1 MTSVIHIVFSSG
13 SSWGSFCMI
22 AMGRT
27 TDSPFVVAAA
37 VVVVVVVVV
46 SIPGQ
51 SSHRLPHWYHDDVC
65 SAVSDINEQKTLR
78 RVKLNFGPVRAIK
91 LSPMSQKPNGQREK
105 GGAALMSFNVRSMR
119 YSPSAVLLARDH
131 PPPVGWCVQLP
142 PVPPP
147 P

>member
-1 MTSVIHIVFSSG
+1 
-13 SSWGSFCMI
+13 MI

-78 RVKLNFGPVRAIK
+78 RVKLNFGPVITDQSNQAFANEPK
-91 LSPMSQKPNGQREK
+91 TKWPK
-105 GGAALMSFNVRSMR
+105 GKRRGSINEF
-119 YSPSAVLLARDH
+119 
-131 PPPVGWCVQLP
+131 
-142 PVPPP
+142 
-147 P
+147 